1 MLFIIHALDKP
12 DHLEHRK
19 ANQPAHVEYVKSRD
33 VKLVL
38 AGPIFA
44 ADGETMKGSLLIIDA
59 PDMEAAEAFAAD
71 DPYNKAGLFERV
83 DVNAWRK
90 TVGWV
95 D

>member
-12 DHLEHRK
+12 DHLELRK
-19 ANQPAHVEYVKSRD
+19 TNQPAHVEYVKSGN

-38 AGPIFA
+38 AGPI
-44 ADGETMKGSLLIIDA
+44 
-59 PDMEAAEAFAAD
+59 FAAD